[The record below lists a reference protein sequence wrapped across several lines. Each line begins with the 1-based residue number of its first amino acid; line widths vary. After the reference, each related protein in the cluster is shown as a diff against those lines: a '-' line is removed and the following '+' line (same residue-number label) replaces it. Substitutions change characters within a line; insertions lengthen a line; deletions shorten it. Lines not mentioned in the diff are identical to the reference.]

1 MRTKRRTGASV
12 FRCFSRRP
20 AIGVIARMANGRR
33 QTAYGRR
40 QGTRWRVASDEWQ
53 VGDQMS
59 EAGGRKPAA
68 RKRRSAGFSL
78 VEVTVAIGI
87 FAFVVVGVLGLLP
100 TALRMRA
107 ESAQETRAVLIA
119 TELFSSLQ
127 ASGGATAGILRDG
140 PGLTAG
146 NNVYPPV
153 NLRSETIMLG
163 YPPQTT
169 VPYFMWHTS
178 RGGNPDQV
186 WETGQLDSGAINND
200 IQTLA
205 LLSGEAVPG
214 NPNLTRVTCQVR
226 SPANTALANT
236 RPTVFTTYVYTP

>member
-1 MRTKRRTGASV
+1 MSIERR
-12 FRCFSRRP
+12 
-20 AIGVIARMANGRR
+20 IGVCLGAVFVPRPRNFGSVLRCSGMSV
-33 QTAYGRR
+33 
-40 QGTRWRVASDEWQ
+40 TR
-53 VGDQMS
+53 
-59 EAGGRKPAA
+59 GRKPEV
-68 RKRRSAGFSL
+68 GFSL

-140 PGLTAG
+140 PGLTRD
-146 NNVYPPV
+146 NNVSPPV
-153 NLRSETIMLG
+153 NLQSETIMLG

-169 VPYFMWHTS
+169 VPYFMWHSS
-178 RGGNPDQV
+178 RGMDPQQV
-186 WETGQLDSGAINND
+186 WETGNLDPGAVEND

-205 LLSGEAVPG
+205 MLSGEAVPG

-226 SPANTALANT
+226 TPANTALANT

>member
-1 MRTKRRTGASV
+1 
-12 FRCFSRRP
+12 
-20 AIGVIARMANGRR
+20 
-33 QTAYGRR
+33 
-40 QGTRWRVASDEWQ
+40 
-53 VGDQMS
+53 
-59 EAGGRKPAA
+59 
-68 RKRRSAGFSL
+68 
-78 VEVTVAIGI
+78 
-87 FAFVVVGVLGLLP
+87 
-100 TALRMRA
+100 MRA

-140 PGLTAG
+140 PGLTPN

-169 VPYFMWHTS
+169 VPYFMWHSS
-178 RGGNPDQV
+178 RGSNPNQV
-186 WETGQLDSGAINND
+186 WETGRLESGAVNND

-205 LLSGEAVPG
+205 LLTGEPVAG
-214 NPNLTRVTCQVR
+214 NPNLVRVTCQVR
-226 SPANTALANT
+226 APANTALANT